1 MAVGYSPSL
10 PLQPDPTDGFY
21 KLTKSLGEV
30 TQQNL
35 KMLILTA
42 PGERIMHPDFGVGAR
57 NYLFEH
63 EEDAYQSLRVEIV
76 DQVRK
81 YIPYIEIIDVILYD
95 VNLDKTQI
103 YVDRD
108 SQAMGLQVVY
118 YMPNLGLNDTLRIVI
133 SNKFD

>member
-21 KLTKSLGEV
+21 KLTKTLGEV

-35 KMLILTA
+35 KMLILTT

-63 EEDAYQSLRVEIV
+63 EESVYQSLNVEIV
-76 DQVRK
+76 AQVRK
-81 YIPYIEIIDVILYD
+81 YIPYIEIIDISTYNI
-95 VNLDKTQI
+95 NLDEVHQSTNQI
-103 YVDRD
+103 
-108 SQAMGLQVVY
+108 MGLQVIY
-118 YMPNLGLNDTLRIVI
+118 YIPNLGLNDTLKIVI
-133 SNKFD
+133 SNKSD

>member
-21 KLTKSLGEV
+21 KLTKTLGEV

-35 KMLILTA
+35 KMLILTT

-63 EEDAYQSLRVEIV
+63 EESTYQSLNVEIV
-76 DQVRK
+76 AQVRK
-81 YIPYIEIIDVILYD
+81 YIPYIEIIDVSTYNI
-95 VNLDKTQI
+95 NLDEVHQATNQI
-103 YVDRD
+103 
-108 SQAMGLQVVY
+108 MGLQVIY
-118 YMPNLGLNDTLRIVI
+118 YIPNLALNDTLKIVI